1 MADGVFFFYCML
13 DVGRG
18 RFTLISM
25 TNRNAI
31 IAVLLIGLMSDAGHA
46 YAQELNELR
55 PLSFGIFGVQDNN
68 AVAALTVTPDNDTFA
83 DPQFVMQQDGQRGEY
98 TLTGL
103 PPNVSFFL
111 GVDVPNP
118 PSEGGVTLTG
128 QTPATRGGGPEFRLD
143 GLTIS
148 NGGVLQSD
156 GAGDATLYIGG
167 SLYTSGTGERYDGG
181 TYNGTYN
188 ITIYY

>member
-1 MADGVFFFYCML
+1 MNMKIRCA
-13 DVGRG
+13 
-18 RFTLISM
+18 
-25 TNRNAI
+25 AI
-31 IAVLLIGLMSDAGHA
+31 AIAIVSIVLSCSAERVW
-46 YAQELNELR
+46 AQELSETR
-55 PLSFGIFGVQDNN
+55 PLSFGIFAVQDNN
-68 AVAALTVTPDNDTFA
+68 APAALTVTPDNDTFA
-83 DPQFVMQQDGQRGEY
+83 DPQFVVQQDGQRGEY

-148 NGGVLQSD
+148 DGGVLQSD